1 MNEQAGT
8 GSGKRRPE
16 ANGAGGRLGRW
27 LGDDWRHWGSR
38 RFFSSSPS
46 VNVAR
51 LCYLLVCEAAGVAI
65 ALSTKGTGIEVSV
78 GFGLLGGVTVAGLFV
93 FMESLVKGFTLR
105 GFSTATF
112 GLGVGLLCAW
122 LLTRVNIA
130 NLLDL
135 AFRERIHA
143 EEGMG
148 DGRADLLLN
157 ALRLAF
163 DVTLFASLGFI
174 GAVLALRSNRDDFAF
189 IIPYVRFRQ
198 DAASGQ
204 PVVLDAEAVID
215 GRIPAIFRAGFLHG
229 RLIVPRFVLEELQAM
244 ASASSNALRQRG
256 QRGFEC
262 LQKMQDAP
270 DIQITIHDSHSIAA
284 EESVSQRLMETAR
297 LLGARIMTA
306 NDNLTKL
313 AKLQG
318 LDVLN
323 IYELD
328 EALKPAVAVGDRV
341 RITLVRG
348 GKDEHQAV
356 GYLPDGTMIVVNHGA
371 GAIGKTVEV
380 TVISTLQT
388 NAGTMV
394 FAEFN

>member
-8 GSGKRRPE
+8 GSGKCRPE
-16 ANGAGGRLGRW
+16 ANGSGRGLSRW
-27 LGDDWRHWGSR
+27 LGEDWRHWGSR
-38 RFFSSSPS
+38 RFFSSTPS

-51 LCYLLVCEAAGVAI
+51 LCYLLVCEGAGVAI

-93 FMESLVKGFTLR
+93 FMESLMKGFTLR

-189 IIPYVRFRQ
+189 IIP
-198 DAASGQ
+198 
-204 PVVLDAEAVID
+204 
-215 GRIPAIFRAGFLHG
+215 
-229 RLIVPRFVLEELQAM
+229 
-244 ASASSNALRQRG
+244 
-256 QRGFEC
+256 
-262 LQKMQDAP
+262 
-270 DIQITIHDSHSIAA
+270 
-284 EESVSQRLMETAR
+284 
-297 LLGARIMTA
+297 
-306 NDNLTKL
+306 
-313 AKLQG
+313 
-318 LDVLN
+318 
-323 IYELD
+323 
-328 EALKPAVAVGDRV
+328 
-341 RITLVRG
+341 
-348 GKDEHQAV
+348 
-356 GYLPDGTMIVVNHGA
+356 
-371 GAIGKTVEV
+371 
-380 TVISTLQT
+380 
-388 NAGTMV
+388 
-394 FAEFN
+394 